1 MKNEFTNKYGVH
13 IYAEYNGGQSR
24 NGEYAVDYELVR
36 IDDVELYA
44 ETEPTEG
51 NESFEV
57 LSAEIQRQA
66 EELGI
71 DLDDYN
77 PIFDDFIA

>member
-1 MKNEFTNKYGVH
+1 MKNEFTNKYGHV
-13 IYAEYNGGQSR
+13 YAEYNGGQSR
-24 NGEYAVDYELVR
+24 NGENAVDYVLVQ
-36 IDDVELYA
+36 INDVELYA

-51 NESFEV
+51 NESLEV

-66 EELGI
+66 EEKGI